1 MVKIVLRPVQAS
13 MKVNMNFKYRK
24 QKYYKKRKNKQGHE
38 TCCVSSPSAAPAAI
52 AVAMAVPFITLY
64 LQTGKFGHK
73 MSYFN

>member
-1 MVKIVLRPVQAS
+1 MRHVACRAPA
-13 MKVNMNFKYRK
+13 
-24 QKYYKKRKNKQGHE
+24 
-38 TCCVSSPSAAPAAI
+38 AAPAAI